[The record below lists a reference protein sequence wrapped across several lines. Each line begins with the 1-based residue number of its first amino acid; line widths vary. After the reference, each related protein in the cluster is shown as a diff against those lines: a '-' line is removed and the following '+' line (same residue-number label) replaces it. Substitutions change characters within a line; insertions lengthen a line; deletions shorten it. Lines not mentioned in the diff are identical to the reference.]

1 MAGEESRAAAL
12 TFASRVVA
20 GSESVEGDAT
30 AALVHGLLYVG
41 DQVGALTGLRLPY
54 TDLTLGDLL
63 AGGGRAPFASR
74 GVKVIGISHR
84 TVLLEVAGG
93 GGQHQLFVGDT
104 LSVPGLD
111 GVPGNRDEQTGEWL
125 AGLPPTTREWV
136 LSFPDDLI
144 GHPLLAAAI
153 ERASDGT
160 VVVGSETKAKIVG
173 DIRAFQAV
181 AGDIRAFSSDT
192 GEVS

>member
-63 AGGGRAPFASR
+63 AGNGKPS
-74 GVKVIGISHR
+74 
-84 TVLLEVAGG
+84 
-93 GGQHQLFVGDT
+93 D
-104 LSVPGLD
+104 
-111 GVPGNRDEQTGEWL
+111 RDEQTGEWL
-125 AGLPPTTREWV
+125 AALPSVIREWV

-144 GHPLLAAAI
+144 GHPLLAGAI
-153 ERASDGT
+153 ESASNASS
-160 VVVGSETKAKIVG
+160 VIVPSSEGKAHIIG
-173 DIRAFQAV
+173 NIRAFQAKLREV
-181 AGDIRAFSSDT
+181 PDGRAGD
-192 GEVS
+192 